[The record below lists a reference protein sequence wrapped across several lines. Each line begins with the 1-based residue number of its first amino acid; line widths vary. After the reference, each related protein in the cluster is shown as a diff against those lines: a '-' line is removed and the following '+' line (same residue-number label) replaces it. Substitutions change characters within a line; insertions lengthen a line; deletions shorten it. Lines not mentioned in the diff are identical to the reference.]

1 MRFADPLLL
10 LALLAPCLW
19 LWRSWRAGRSLPVR
33 RLAFPALRFL
43 PPQSQSARVQ
53 WRRLPAGLLAS
64 GLVLSIVGLARPR
77 RGHGLAIAGLILS
90 ILAIILL
97 T

>member
-19 LWRSWRAGRSLPVR
+19 LWRSWRAGRVLPVR

-53 WRRLPAGLLAS
+53 WRRLPAVLLAS
-64 GLVLSIVGLARPR
+64 GLVLLIVALARPQ
-77 RGHGLAIAGLILS
+77 
-90 ILAIILL
+90 
-97 T
+97 